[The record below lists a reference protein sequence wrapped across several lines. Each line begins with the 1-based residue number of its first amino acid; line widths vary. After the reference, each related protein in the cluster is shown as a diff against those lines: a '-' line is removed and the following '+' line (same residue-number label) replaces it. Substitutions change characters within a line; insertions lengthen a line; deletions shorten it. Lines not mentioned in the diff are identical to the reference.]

1 MNLKIEWLP
10 NYQIG
15 KISQSMFQ
23 LYVPNQKVQEKDLTL

>member
-15 KISQSMFQ
+15 KISQIMFQ
-23 LYVPNQKVQEKDLTL
+23 IYVPNQKVQEKELML